1 MLSNTIKPNWWPLY
15 ASLLLCL
22 IHKWGATSMSNW
34 AWQPFQTFFTLLTL
48 PIFFS
53 QSYQSFLSNMSW
65 MSLCDELSHV
75 HQALSWN
82 GHILLPIFFL
92 FPYCL
97 ELNSSEVSSKANFR
111 SRSHSFECLL
121 IIYTVLRILKI
132 LSSFWV
138 IDMLFSTDYHTSF
151 LRCSIS
157 TSKLC

>member
-1 MLSNTIKPNWWPLY
+1 MPPYSSVLSISEVPPQCPTGPDSHSKHSSHSSP
-15 ASLLLCL
+15 S
-22 IHKWGATSMSNW
+22 
-34 AWQPFQTFFTLLTL
+34 QF
-48 PIFFS
+48 FFS

-111 SRSHSFECLL
+111 SRSHPFECLL